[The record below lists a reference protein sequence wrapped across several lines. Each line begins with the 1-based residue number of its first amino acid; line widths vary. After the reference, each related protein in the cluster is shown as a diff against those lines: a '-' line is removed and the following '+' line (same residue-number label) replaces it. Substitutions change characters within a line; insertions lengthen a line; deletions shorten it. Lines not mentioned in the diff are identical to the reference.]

1 MRDHLRFLS
10 IILLGV
16 LTVSAGGTAPGP
28 VPVTFG
34 PNINLSVAKHSTN
47 TSQQE
52 TTVAVNPLD
61 PQNIVEGN
69 IDRAPN
75 PPTNTFSFTTDGGQ
89 TWTFGGPVPLET
101 NSPSA
106 GDPAIAAGADG
117 NFYYSYLE
125 DAIGKGG
132 AITRTDLV
140 VAKST
145 DGGRTFPTFS
155 VALQG
160 SPTDSPDKDYIG
172 VDYHNDGHTHNVRDL
187 INGTRG
193 DEAGGVRACCGS
205 VHDWRCDG
213 GRRAQSRALAGRP
226 PGDMSGR
233 GIGHTCNAGPRPPR
247 RWHPDIRARY
257 GSGSRWE

>member
-1 MRDHLRFLS
+1 MRDRLRFLS

-34 PNINLSVAKHSTN
+34 PNTNLSVAKRSAN

-75 PPTNTFSFTTDGGQ
+75 PATNTFSFTTDGGQ
-89 TWTFGGPVPLET
+89 TWTFGGPVPLE
-101 NSPSA
+101 NSTDAA
-106 GDPAIAAGADG
+106 GDPALSADADG
-117 NFYYSYLE
+117 NFYYSYL
-125 DAIGKGG
+125 DDIIPNGR

-145 DGGRTFPTFS
+145 DGGRTFSTSS

-160 SPTDSPDKDYIG
+160 SPTEFPDKDYIG
-172 VDYHNDGHTHNVRDL
+172 VDGWA
-187 INGTRG
+187 GSPFRG
-193 DEAGGVRACCGS
+193 NIYVGWTDFGS
-205 VHDWRCDG
+205 
-213 GRRAQSRALAGRP
+213 
-226 PGDMSGR
+226 
-233 GIGHTCNAGPRPPR
+233 
-247 RWHPDIRARY
+247 
-257 GSGSRWE
+257 